1 QALDVGEDDELAGAE
16 RDGDGGRGGV
26 GVDVEHL
33 GAVGDVGRDGR
44 DDGDAAGGEEVLH
57 GRGVHLDDV
66 PDEPDVDRLAVDD
79 GGAAPGPEQAAVL
92 AGDAHRVGGLL
103 VEEGDEVALH
113 LAGEDHPHD
122 LHRLGGGDAQ
132 PAAELRHD
140 AEPVEHGGDLRAAA
154 VDD

>member
-1 QALDVGEDDELAGAE
+1 PAAHGPQARLHLRHHPGLEVGQHEAELAGGDAADDGGAVGPRAVQALDVGEDDELAGAE

-44 DDGDAAGGEEVLH
+44 EDWDAAGGEEVLH

-103 VEEGDEVALH
+103 VEEGD
-113 LAGEDHPHD
+113 
-122 LHRLGGGDAQ
+122 
-132 PAAELRHD
+132 
-140 AEPVEHGGDLRAAA
+140 
-154 VDD
+154 